1 MNKLLLIV
9 TILLAANAA
18 NFGGSD
24 IYGWA
29 SLLLV
34 PVSSAITWYVTWRTT
49 KNKRHNDA
57 INTLQETLNNV
68 LAENAKLYKEITANR
83 AEIAAVR
90 QENAGLKAQ
99 LDQVLA
105 ENEKYNK
112 EISKLRTEI
121 KRIRTNKK

>member
-1 MNKLLLIV
+1 MTLM
-9 TILLAANAA
+9 LATNAA
-18 NFGGSD
+18 NYGGSD
-24 IYGWA
+24 LYGWA

-34 PVSSAITWYVTWRTT
+34 PISSAITWYVTWRTT
-49 KNKRHNDA
+49 KNKRQNDA
-57 INTLQETLNNV
+57 INTLQETVNNV

-105 ENEKYNK
+105 ENERYSK
-112 EISKLRTEI
+112 EISGLKTEI
-121 KRIRTNKK
+121 KRIRINKK